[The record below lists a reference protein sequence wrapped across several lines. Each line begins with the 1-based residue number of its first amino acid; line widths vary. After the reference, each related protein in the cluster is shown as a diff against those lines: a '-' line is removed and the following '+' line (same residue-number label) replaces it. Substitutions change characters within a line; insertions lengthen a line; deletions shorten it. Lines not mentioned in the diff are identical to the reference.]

1 MKHTPPVRRNLSA
14 RRSLSFGA
22 AALALFFL
30 GAFSV
35 RAQEQAQDVGEAA
48 RQEKARKAAQAQ
60 PRNHVYTNDD
70 LKRSKILTR
79 EQRARI
85 EARKKNLPAA
95 VPPADQPAQSLDA
108 TNSNSSPAESLGDV
122 ARRFRH
128 EKAARQAEQAL
139 KVPPRSGF
147 PMNPLQPSLAGPAP
161 LRVPAGAAAAPPLKS
176 ARPPTVITA
185 PAKRDPFA
193 RPSRVPLSSPQSRA
207 AISAPPTPA
216 RVSPVAPAGSVTPV
230 QPPAVA
236 AAPRNQAVNL
246 AARPV
251 APKTK
256 IAPAVA
262 ANVAPTP
269 SAPGAT
275 ARIDSRA
282 TVAVRSGDS
291 LWKISRQ
298 HLGKGAR
305 WPEWLAANPELV
317 DPGRIR
323 SGATLLVPQTVRSQG
338 ATRESAEPLK
348 ISVQKGDSLWKIA
361 NIHFGSGTYWSCLAG
376 ANPDLEDADHI
387 YPGQSLTIPAS
398 CPLAP

>member
-1 MKHTPPVRRNLSA
+1 MALS
-14 RRSLSFGA
+14 
-22 AALALFFL
+22 FL
-30 GAFSV
+30 GALSV
-35 RAQEQAQDVGEAA
+35 RAQEQVQDVGEAA

-70 LKRSKILTR
+70 LKRSKILTP

-95 VPPADQPAQSLDA
+95 VPPSDQPAQSLDA
-108 TNSNSSPAESLGDV
+108 TNSNVAPAESLGDV
-122 ARRFRH
+122 ARRFRR

-147 PMNPLQPSLAGPAP
+147 PMNLSRPSLAAPAP
-161 LRVPAGAAAAPPLKS
+161 LRAPLGSAAAPPLKS
-176 ARPPTVITA
+176 ARPPMVIIA

-193 RPSRVPLSSPQSRA
+193 RPLRVPLSSPQSRA
-207 AISAPPTPA
+207 AISATPSPA
-216 RVSPVAPAGSVTPV
+216 RVSPVAPVAPV

-236 AAPRNQAVNL
+236 AAPPNKAVDFG
-246 AARPV
+246 PISV
-251 APKTK
+251 VPKTK

-262 ANVAPTP
+262 PTL
-269 SAPGAT
+269 SAPSPT

-282 TVAVRSGDS
+282 IVTVRSGDS

-298 HLGKGAR
+298 HFGKGAR

-317 DPGRIR
+317 DPGLIR
-323 SGATLLVPQTVRSQG
+323 RGATLFVPQTASTQE
-338 ATRESAEPLK
+338 ATRESARPLK

-361 NIHFGSGTYWSCLAG
+361 NTHLGSGTYWHCLADG
-376 ANPDLEDADHI
+376 NPQLQDADHI

-398 CPLAP
+398 CRLTP